1 MFLKTLEIF
10 GFKSFADKVRIEFTD
25 GVAALLGPNGCG
37 KSNVVDAMKWVL
49 GEQSS
54 KSLRAESMNDV
65 IFAGS
70 DSRKPLNVA
79 EVTLTVSNQD
89 DVLPLNLP
97 EVSIRRRLYRSGE
110 SEYFINGNLVKLR
123 EVRELFFDTG
133 IGKSAYSIMEQGKI
147 DQLLSTKPEERRFV
161 FEEAAGIT
169 RFRVRGQ
176 EAERKLEKTEENMRH
191 VEGILDEVRRS
202 YNSLKAQAEKAEA
215 YRKLREEIFEV
226 ELEIQLLRLKGLL
239 EDKKKREGRLLEKER
254 AREEIQRAISEGT
267 ASIAQQADLVN
278 SMESQLVESH
288 KKLYQLDMEKSTR
301 ANQVHI
307 YRERM
312 AELARS
318 IEADQVREKNVASKQ
333 QELAAESGR
342 RGTALSDLTGRIAE
356 TDANIGGFTRDIDGF
371 GARVRANEETIRE
384 NGSSITGLESTM
396 ENLRA
401 DLRAITEDIVT
412 QLDARLKDMG
422 YSSAER
428 HSLEESIEEAL
439 QSLRI
444 QLSGKVSIL
453 EDAAQVDST
462 SKAEREKIVQNT
474 LAVLK
479 ASLEKLSALE
489 RLFARYRGF
498 APSFLD
504 EFLAPQGIITRK
516 RDVDEKINENT
527 AAQARL
533 RQHNEQLSRDNDAL
547 RQKIESYR
555 TTLEDL
561 RVNLARLQTQRSGL
575 QEEMERL
582 GREKNEQEELL
593 KEIGIQIEET
603 SQKRGEIENRI
614 ASAEEERSR
623 FESEEKQ
630 VRSALAGLEGQ
641 ISTQNKELLQK
652 EEDLKQRNG
661 NLARAQSEIE
671 KMQIEVAEIRT
682 EIRDLHA
689 SFTERFSRDLSEY
702 ETRIPDLVPHRDLRP
717 RLGELRDEMKK
728 LGQVNLMASEE
739 FAEVKDRFDFLT
751 GQLADL
757 TRAREDLKRVTTEIR
772 TESTELFLDT
782 YNMIKKNFHTVFR
795 RLFGGGRAELRLENQ
810 DAPLDSGIE
819 VFAQPPGKKLENIH
833 LLSGGERS
841 LTGVALMFAI
851 YMVKPS
857 PFCLLDEIDAAL
869 DEENVGRLSTLLK
882 EFASN
887 SQFIVITHNKRTV
900 AGADVLYG
908 VTMEESGVSKLVAVR
923 LENKER
929 GETVPSAAPA

>member
-1 MFLKTLEIF
+1 VFLETLEIF
-10 GFKSFADKVRIEFTD
+10 GFKSFADKVKIEFTD

-49 GEQSS
+49 GEQST

-70 DSRKPLNVA
+70 DSRKALNVC

-89 DVLPLNLP
+89 EVLPLNLP
-97 EVSIRRRLYRSGE
+97 EISIRRRLYRSGE
-110 SEYFINGNLVKLR
+110 SDYFINGNAVKLR

-147 DQLLSTKPEERRFV
+147 DQLLSTKPEDRRSV

-202 YNSLKAQAEKAEA
+202 YTTLKLQAERAEA
-215 YRKLREEIFEV
+215 YRTLREQIFEV

-239 EDKKKREGRLLEKER
+239 EDKKKRESRLADKEK
-254 AREEIQRAISEGT
+254 ARDEIREAIDAGN
-267 ASIAQQADLVN
+267 ASIARQADLVN

-288 KKLYQLDMEKSTR
+288 KKLYQLDMEKNTR
-301 ANQVHI
+301 ENQI
-307 YRERM
+307 RIFRERIT
-312 AELARS
+312 ELERS
-318 IEADQVREKNVASKQ
+318 IEADQVREKNVANKLR
-333 QELAAESGR
+333 ELAEDDER
-342 RGTALSDLTGRIAE
+342 RGASLAELERRIGE
-356 TDANIGGFTRDIDGF
+356 TEGNIEGFTRDIDGF
-371 GARVRANEETIRE
+371 AARVRGNEEAIRD
-384 NGSSITGLESTM
+384 NGAAIAGLESKM
-396 ENLRA
+396 E
-401 DLRAITEDIVT
+401 DLRAELRGITEDIVT
-412 QLDARLKDMG
+412 QLDARLKEMG

-428 HSLEESIEEAL
+428 RTVESSIEEAL

-444 QLSGKVSIL
+444 QLGGKISIL
-453 EDAAQVDST
+453 EDAAGVESV
-462 SKAEREKIVQNT
+462 SRAERDKLVQNT
-474 LAVLK
+474 IAVLK
-479 ASLEKLSALE
+479 ASLEKLAALE
-489 RLFARYRGF
+489 KLFARYRGF

-516 RDVDEKINENT
+516 RDIDQSINDN
-527 AAQARL
+527 ASAISRL
-533 RQHNEQLSRDNDAL
+533 RQQNEQLSRDNEAL
-547 RQKIESYR
+547 RGKIEEYR
-555 TTLEDL
+555 GTLEEL
-561 RVNLARLQTQRSGL
+561 RVNLARLQTQNAGL
-575 QEEMERL
+575 QEEIARL
-582 GREKNEQEELL
+582 ARETAEQEGLL
-593 KEIGIQIEET
+593 KEIGVQIEET
-603 SQKRGEIENRI
+603 RKKRVDTDQRI
-614 ASAEEERSR
+614 AAAQQERSR
-623 FESEEKQ
+623 FESEERD
-630 VRSALAGLEGQ
+630 VRSALSGLEGQ
-641 ISTQNKELLQK
+641 ISSQNKELVAQ
-652 EEDLKQRNG
+652 EADVKQRSVH
-661 NLARAQSEIE
+661 LTRAQSEIE

-702 ETRIPDLVPHRDLRP
+702 ETRIPDLVPNRDLRP
-717 RLGELRDEMKK
+717 RLAELREEMKK

-751 GQLADL
+751 GQLGDL

-782 YNMIKKNFHTVFR
+782 YTMIKKNFHTVFR
-795 RLFGGGRAELRLENQ
+795 RLFGGGRAELRLESQ

-819 VFAQPPGKKLENIH
+819 VFAQPPGKKLENIN

-882 EFASN
+882 EFSTN

-908 VTMEESGVSKLVAVR
+908 VTMEESGVSKLVAIR
-923 LENKER
+923 LENRER

>member
-54 KSLRAESMNDV
+54 KSLRAENMNDV

-70 DSRKPLNVA
+70 DSRKPVNVA

-215 YRKLREEIFEV
+215 YRKLREQIFEV

-239 EDKKKREGRLLEKER
+239 EDKKKREGRLAEKEK
-254 AREEIQRAISEGT
+254 ARDEIQRAIDAGT
-267 ASIAQQADLVN
+267 ASIAHQADLVN

-288 KKLYQLDMEKSTR
+288 KKLYQLDMEKNTR
-301 ANQVHI
+301 ANQIHI
-307 YRERM
+307 FRERI
-312 AELARS
+312 AELERS
-318 IEADQVREKNVASKQ
+318 IEGDQGREKNVADKLRELDAESQRRKVALT
-333 QELAAESGR
+333 ELAS
-342 RGTALSDLTGRIAE
+342 RIQE
-356 TDANIGGFTRDIDGF
+356 TEVNIEGFTRDIDGF
-371 GARVRANEETIRE
+371 GARVRSNEETIRE
-384 NGSSITGLESTM
+384 NGSAITGLESAM
-396 ENLRA
+396 EALRTE
-401 DLRAITEDIVT
+401 LRAITEDIVT
-412 QLDARLKDMG
+412 QLDARLKEMG

-428 HSLEESIEEAL
+428 HSVEGSIEEAL
-439 QSLRI
+439 KSLRI
-444 QLSGKVSIL
+444 QLGGKISIL
-453 EDAAQVDST
+453 EDAAGVEGV
-462 SKAEREKIVQNT
+462 SKAERDKVVQNT
-474 LAVLK
+474 IAVLK
-479 ASLEKLSALE
+479 ASLEKLTTLDQ
-489 RLFARYRGF
+489 LFARYRGF
-498 APSFLD
+498 TPSFLD

-516 RDVDEKINENT
+516 RDIDERINDN
-527 AAQARL
+527 AGAQQRL
-533 RQHNEQLSRDNDAL
+533 RQHNEQLSRDNDGL
-547 RQKIESYR
+547 REKIEEYR
-555 TTLEDL
+555 RTLEDL

-575 QEEMERL
+575 QEEVERL
-582 GREKNEQEELL
+582 RREKSEQEKLL
-593 KEIGIQIEET
+593 REISLQIEET
-603 SQKRGEIENRI
+603 RQKRAETQQRI
-614 ASAEEERSR
+614 ASAEKERAR
-623 FESEEKQ
+623 FESEEKEA
-630 VRSALAGLEGQ
+630 RSALAGLEGQ
-641 ISTQNKELLQK
+641 ISSQNKELLEKQ
-652 EEDLKQRNG
+652 EDLKQRNA
-661 NLARAQSEIE
+661 LLSRAQSEIE

-689 SFTERFSRDLSEY
+689 TFTERFSRDLSEY
-702 ETRIPDLVPHRDLRP
+702 ETRIPDLAPNRDLRP
-717 RLGELRDEMKK
+717 RLGELREEMKK

-751 GQLADL
+751 GQLGDL
-757 TRAREDLKRVTTEIR
+757 TRGREDLKRVTTEIR

-782 YNMIKKNFHTVFR
+782 YNKIKKNFHTVFR
-795 RLFGGGRAELRLENQ
+795 RLFGGGRAEL
-810 DAPLDSGIE
+810 
-819 VFAQPPGKKLENIH
+819 
-833 LLSGGERS
+833 
-841 LTGVALMFAI
+841 
-851 YMVKPS
+851 
-857 PFCLLDEIDAAL
+857 
-869 DEENVGRLSTLLK
+869 
-882 EFASN
+882 
-887 SQFIVITHNKRTV
+887 
-900 AGADVLYG
+900 
-908 VTMEESGVSKLVAVR
+908 
-923 LENKER
+923 
-929 GETVPSAAPA
+929 